1 MMSPWS
7 FGKFPS
13 SQSFYKSFTQLA
25 LSLWV
30 AAALTAQWWTEDKV
44 KLSTAVSWCTGR
56 ERTKEKSNSYVF
68 VSSRAATSVS
78 TTMKV
83 SFFSDKATR
92 RPHIAD

>member
-30 AAALTAQWWTEDKV
+30 AAALTAQWWTEDK
-44 KLSTAVSWCTGR
+44 AVNCSQLVHRSWENKR
-56 ERTKEKSNSYVF
+56 EK
-68 VSSRAATSVS
+68 
-78 TTMKV
+78 
-83 SFFSDKATR
+83 
-92 RPHIAD
+92 